1 VKITIEGMHSH
12 SCVAKIRRALENIE
26 GAQVR
31 EVQIGS
37 AVLDLDPA
45 RRSAALDAIQ
55 KAGYQPHISA

>member
-1 VKITIEGMHSH
+1 MHQ
-12 SCVAKIRRALENIE
+12 SCVAKVRRALENVE

-45 RRSAALDAIQ
+45 RQSAALEAIE
-55 KAGYQPHISA
+55 KVGYQPHIPA

>member
-1 VKITIEGMHSH
+1 MKIAIEGMHSQ
-12 SCVAKIRRALENIE
+12 SCVTKVRRALENIE

-45 RRSAALDAIQ
+45 RQSAALEAVQ
-55 KAGYQPHISA
+55 HAGYQPHIAA